1 MKRDI
6 LWRVGLVIGL
16 LALAAYYLY
25 PSYRYFTLPADQVV
39 EAKKSKA
46 NFQKLLPKW
55 VRATHIVPGLDL
67 QGGVH
72 LVLGVDLKKA
82 VASKASRLADR
93 IYDDIKDKK
102 IPVTDVGRIEEG
114 DKDKIRIAFKDSAG
128 RKKFEDELFK
138 NYYETEVVE
147 RHDNE
152 LVLRISKKFVDRVRS
167 ESVDQ
172 AVKTIRNRVDKM
184 GVAEPDIK
192 KRGEDSIQVQ
202 LPGYGDPDEAKALLG
217 RTAQLEFQMCAD
229 DATVLEELKD
239 LPKGIELKRGTYR
252 RPNGSAGKDDYLQCR
267 DLLQLQKYLVGK
279 VPNDYALKF
288 GEMFLRDGSKMYRTY
303 LLERRVEMTGD
314 YLTNAYVSPGS
325 PEKPQPYVSL
335 EFNPQG
341 ALLFEEITGR
351 SIGKRMAIVLEDL
364 VDSAPVIQDRIAG
377 GRAQI
382 TLGGM
387 KSPQEILTD
396 AKNLALVLKAGALP
410 APVTIREERSVGP
423 SLGQDSIEQ
432 GKEALAVGLF
442 LVLFFMFIYYKAGG
456 LIADFA
462 LVLNAV
468 FVFAVLSAL
477 GATLTLPGIA
487 GLVLTIGM
495 AVDANVI
502 IFERIREELA
512 VGKTPRAAVEAGFG
526 KAFWTI
532 FDANI
537 TTLIAGLVLWQYGSG
552 PVQNFAMTLM
562 IGVISSV
569 FTAIYVSRIFF
580 DLMASRKGA
589 ETLSV

>member
-6 LWRVGLVIGL
+6 FWRVGLVVGL
-16 LALAAYYLY
+16 IAMATYYLY
-25 PSYRYFTLPADQVV
+25 PSYRYFTLTEEQAV

-46 NFQKLLPKW
+46 NFQKLLPSW
-55 VRATHIVPGLDL
+55 ATASHIVPGLDL

-82 VASKASRLADR
+82 VAAKAARLADR
-93 IYDDIKDKK
+93 MFDDVQEKS
-102 IPVTDVGRIEEG
+102 IPVEKVARLEEG
-114 DKDKIRIAFKDSAG
+114 DRDQIRLLFKDADG
-128 RKKFEDELFK
+128 RKKFEDELFG
-138 NYYETEVVE
+138 NYFETEVVK
-147 RHDNE
+147 RSDTE
-152 LVLRISKKFVDRVRS
+152 LLLRISKEFVDRVRRD
-167 ESVDQ
+167 SVDQ
-172 AVKTIRNRVDKM
+172 AIKTIRNRVDKM

-192 KRGEDSIQVQ
+192 KRGEDAIQVQ

-229 DATVLEELKD
+229 DASVFETMKD
-239 LPKGIELKRGTYR
+239 LPKGIELKRDTYR
-252 RPNGSAGKDDYLQCR
+252 RPKGGAGKDVFLQAK
-267 DLLQLQKYLVGK
+267 DLLTLRKFVAGK
-279 VPNDYALKF
+279 IPNDYVVKF
-288 GEMFLRDGSKMYRTY
+288 GEQQTRDGQKTYRTY
-303 LLERRVEMTGD
+303 LLNRRVELTGD
-314 YLTNAYVSPGS
+314 YLTDAHVAPGT

-341 ALLFEEITGR
+341 ALMFEKITGR
-351 SIGKRMAIVLEDL
+351 SIGKRMAIVLEEL

-387 KSPQEILTD
+387 KSPQEILLD
-396 AKNLALVLKAGALP
+396 AKDLALVLKAGALP

-432 GKEALAVGLF
+432 GQEALLVGLL
-442 LVLFFMFIYYKAGG
+442 LVVFFMIIYYKAGG
-456 LIADFA
+456 FIADVA
-462 LVLNAV
+462 LALNA
-468 FVFAVLSAL
+468 FFIFAVLGAM

-502 IFERIREELA
+502 IFERIREELR
-512 VGKTPRAAVEAGFG
+512 VGKTPRAAVEAGYG

-562 IGVISSV
+562 IGVISSM
-569 FTAIYVSRIFF
+569 FTAIFVTRIFF
-580 DLMASRKGA
+580 DAMASRQGA

>member
-6 LWRVGLVIGL
+6 FWRVGLVLGL
-16 LALAAYYLY
+16 IALSAYYLY
-25 PSYRYFTLPADQVV
+25 PSYRYFTLPPEQAV

-55 VRATHIVPGLDL
+55 ARATHIVPGLDL

-82 VASKASRLADR
+82 VADKASRLADR
-93 IYDDIKDKK
+93 IYDDVKENN
-102 IPVTDVGRIEEG
+102 IPVEKVSRIEEG
-114 DKDKIRIAFKDSAG
+114 DKDQIRLAFKDDDG

-138 NYYETEVVE
+138 NYYETEVV
-147 RHDNE
+147 RRGDTE
-152 LVLRISKKFVDRVRS
+152 LILRISKEFVDRVRTD
-167 ESVDQ
+167 SVDQ

-229 DATVLEELKD
+229 DATVLEEIKD
-239 LPKGIELKRGTYR
+239 LPEGIVLKRDTYR
-252 RPNGSAGKDDYLQCR
+252 RPNGSAGKDVFLQCK
-267 DLLQLQKYLVGK
+267 DLQQLQKFVSDK
-279 VPNDYALKF
+279 VPNDYVAKF
-288 GEMFLRDGSKMYRTY
+288 GEFAQRDGQKMYRTY
-303 LLERRVEMTGD
+303 LLERRVELTGD
-314 YLTNAYVSPGS
+314 YLTNAHVAPGS
-325 PEKPQPYVSL
+325 PEKPQPYVAL

-341 ALLFEEITGR
+341 ALLFEEITAR

-387 KSPQEILTD
+387 KSPQDILID

-432 GKEALAVGLF
+432 GKEALLVGLL
-442 LVLFFMFIYYKAGG
+442 LVVFFMIVYYKVGG
-456 LIADFA
+456 LIADLA
-462 LVLNAV
+462 LTLNAV
-468 FVFAVLSAL
+468 FIFAVLSAM

-526 KAFWTI
+526 IAFWTI

-562 IGVISSV
+562 IGVISSM

-580 DLMASRKGA
+580 DAMASRKGA